1 MVRASSLIA
10 GRRFQLLLLV
20 AAMATGG
27 YVRTA
32 VSPLQEAIRTAL
44 FLSDTQMAFLQG
56 PVIGIPLA
64 ITAIPLGLL
73 IDRYSRKRLLLTLLA
88 LSLIGSMLTAIA
100 SNFTLLLLARGLAG
114 LMGLSILP
122 VVFSLLADLY
132 PPELRGRVTTAVV
145 VGQVAGNS
153 AAFALG
159 GALLAAGSAPG
170 SWRWAMLGL
179 LVPLAPV
186 LLLMTALRELPRT
199 GPAGASPSAAK
210 LWKGLRRTGVT
221 VGPLAIGVVLVET
234 AVGAMLI
241 WSAPMLSRRF
251 SLAPDAI
258 GAIMAIGMLASGI
271 LGPLFG
277 GTLADLCQRAG
288 GPRRTVS
295 VLIWLALLSVP
306 ASLFAF
312 MPNVVE
318 TCVLL
323 ITSMTLMLAMAIMGL
338 TLITI
343 VIPDEI
349 RGLCMSVLLAAILL
363 FALAVAPVTVS
374 LLSEAIGGLATIGKA
389 LSIICATA
397 GLLAAATFAYGRHHV
412 STRRRELD
420 A

>member
-1 MVRASSLIA
+1 MIA
-10 GRRFQLLLLV
+10 ARGSQLLLLV
-20 AAMATGG
+20 AAMATSG
-27 YVRTA
+27 YIRTA
-32 VSPLQEAIRTAL
+32 VSPLQEAIRIAL
-44 FLSDTQMAFLQG
+44 LLSDTQMALLQG
-56 PVIGIPLA
+56 PVIGIPVA

-73 IDRYSRKRLLLTLLA
+73 IDRYSRTRLLLIFLA
-88 LSLIGSMLTAIA
+88 LSLVGSMLTAIA
-100 SNFTLLLLARGLAG
+100 SNFTLLLLARALAG

-159 GALLAAGSAPG
+159 GALLAAGSGPS

-179 LVPLAPV
+179 LVPLVPV
-186 LLLMTALRELPRT
+186 LFLMTTLRELPRT
-199 GPAGASPSAAK
+199 GIAGASPSAGK
-210 LWKGLRRTGVT
+210 LWTGLRRTAMT
-221 VGPLAIGVVLVET
+221 VGPIAAGVVLAET

-258 GAIMAIGMLASGI
+258 GGIMAIGMLVSGI
-271 LGPLFG
+271 LGPLLG

-295 VLIWLALLSVP
+295 VLIWLALLSAP
-306 ASLFAF
+306 ANLFAF

-349 RGLCMSVLLAAILL
+349 RGLCMSVLMATILL

-374 LLSEAIGGLATIGKA
+374 LLSDAIGGLPAIGRA
-389 LSIICATA
+389 LSVICVTASILATA
-397 GLLAAATFAYGRHHV
+397 TFFFGLRYLTKQSDGDFGA
-412 STRRRELD
+412 
-420 A
+420 